1 MASTTKVAATTKP
14 TTTNFVDAKHRR
26 RWLIGLIGLIV
37 VAVGLTIATIVY
49 GNPMP
54 FGTEGFWKIS
64 QSRVVSVVVIAVV
77 ALSHS
82 FSTVAFHTVTS
93 NRIVTPSILG
103 FEALYGLIN
112 TAAVFIFGA
121 VGAGLTRGI
130 VSYFFQVIVMVAFA
144 TLLYSWLLGTKFTNI
159 HTMLLVGVVMGA
171 GLASL
176 TTFMQRMLDPN
187 EFDILTARLM
197 GNISNAST
205 QYLPYAIPIV
215 LIVGIWLWLNSR
227 RLDTLSLG
235 AAVSTNLGLNHRKEL
250 IKVLIAVSILMAM
263 TTSLVGPMTFLGF
276 LVATMAYSI
285 ADTFSHRAIFPVAFL
300 LGYVLLTGAYFVL
313 RHIFYAQ
320 GAVTVIVELI
330 GGLVF
335 LIVIMRKGRL

>member
-1 MASTTKVAATTKP
+1 MANSTATKAITTS
-14 TTTNFVDAKHRR
+14 NFIDAKHRR
-26 RWLIGLIGLIV
+26 RWLVSLIV
-37 VAVGLTIATIVY
+37 LIVAAIALTIGTIVY

-54 FGTEGFWKIS
+54 LGTEGFWKIAE
-64 QSRVVSVVVIAVV
+64 SRVTSVLVIAVV
-77 ALSHS
+77 ALAHS
-82 FSTVAFHTVTS
+82 FATVAFHTVTA

-112 TAAVFIFGA
+112 TGAVFIFGA
-121 VGAGLTRGI
+121 AGAAMTRGI

-144 TLLYSWLLGTKFTNI
+144 TLLYSWLLGSKFTNV

-205 QYLPYAIPIV
+205 EYLPYAVPIV
-215 LIVGIWLWLNSR
+215 AIVGVWLWLNSR

-235 AAVSTNLGLNHRKEL
+235 SAVATNLGLNHRHEL

-285 ADTFSHRAIFPVAFL
+285 ADTYSHRAVFPIAFL

-320 GAVTVIVELI
+320 GAVTIIVELI

>member
-1 MASTTKVAATTKP
+1 MAN
-14 TTTNFVDAKHRR
+14 TTTAAAVTTSTFVTPAHRR
-26 RWLIGLIGLIV
+26 RWMVSLIV
-37 VAVGLTIATIVY
+37 LALAALGLTAGILTY
-49 GNPMP
+49 DNPMP
-54 FGTEGFWKIS
+54 VGSDGFWKIA
-64 QSRVVSVVVIAVV
+64 QSRITTVLVIAVV
-77 ALSHS
+77 AAAHS
-82 FSTVAFHTVTS
+82 FATVAFHTVTF

-112 TAAVFIFGA
+112 TAAVFFLGA
-121 VGAGLTRGI
+121 AGATVTRGI
-130 VSYFFQVIVMVAFA
+130 VSYFFQVVVMVAFA
-144 TLLYSWLLGTKFTNI
+144 TLLYSWLLGSRFTNV

-187 EFDILTARLM
+187 EFDVLTARLM

-205 QYLPYAIPIV
+205 EYLPYAIPIV
-215 LIVGIWLWLNSR
+215 AVVAFWILARAR
-227 RLDTLSLG
+227 RMDTLALGSSVATSLG
-235 AAVSTNLGLNHRKEL
+235 LHHRRET
-250 IKVLIAVSILMAM
+250 IKVLVAVSILMAM

-276 LVATMAYSI
+276 LVATLAYSI
-285 ADTFSHRAIFPVAFL
+285 ADTYSHRAILPIAFL
-300 LGYVLLTGAYFVL
+300 LGFVLLTGAYFVL

-320 GAVTVIVELI
+320 GAVTIIVELI

>member
-1 MASTTKVAATTKP
+1 MANTGTLERPRTKT
-14 TTTNFVDAKHRR
+14 FVDPAHQR
-26 RWLIGLIGLIV
+26 RWITAV
-37 VAVGLTIATIVY
+37 VILALAAIGLTIATITY
-49 GNPMP
+49 NNPMP
-54 FGTEGFWKIS
+54 VGSDGFWKIAE
-64 QSRVVSVVVIAVV
+64 SRVISVIVIAVV
-77 ALSHS
+77 VLAHS
-82 FSTVAFHTVTS
+82 FATVSFHTVTS

-121 VGAGLTRGI
+121 VGAAMTRGLL
-130 VSYFFQVIVMVAFA
+130 SYIFQVIVMVAFA
-144 TLLYSWLLGTKFTNI
+144 TMLYTWLLGSKFKNV
-159 HTMLLVGVVMGA
+159 HTMLLVGVVMGT

-205 QYLPYAIPIV
+205 EYLPYAVPIV
-215 LIVGIWLWLNSR
+215 LIVGCWLWLSSR
-227 RLDTLSLG
+227 RLDTVSLG
-235 AAVSTNLGLNHRKEL
+235 SDVATNLGVTHRTEL
-250 IKVLIAVSILMAM
+250 IKILIAVSILMAM

-276 LVATMAYSI
+276 LIATMAYSI
-285 ADTFSHRAIFPVAFL
+285 ADTYSHRAVFPLAFL

-320 GAVTVIVELI
+320 GAVTIIVELI

>member
-1 MASTTKVAATTKP
+1 VASTAPATAASTTT
-14 TTTNFVDAKHRR
+14 FVDAKHRR
-26 RWLIGLIGLIV
+26 RWLIALVTLIV
-37 VAVGLTIATIVY
+37 VAISLVIANITY
-49 GNPMP
+49 DNPMP
-54 FGTEGFWKIS
+54 VRTDGFWKIAP
-64 QSRVVSVVVIAVV
+64 SRVSSIAVMAVV
-77 ALSHS
+77 AVAHA
-82 FSTVAFHTVTS
+82 FATVAFHTVTF

-112 TAAVFIFGA
+112 TAAVFFLGA
-121 VGAGLTRGI
+121 VGATVTRGI
-130 VSYFFQVIVMVAFA
+130 VSYFFQVIVMVTFA
-144 TLLYSWLLGTKFTNI
+144 TLLYSWLLSSKFTNV

-197 GNISNAST
+197 GNISNANT

-215 LIVGIWLWLNSR
+215 IAVVCWLIFHSR
-227 RLDTLSLG
+227 RLDALSLG
-235 AAVSTNLGLNHRKEL
+235 SAVSTSLGLEHRRET

-276 LVATMAYSI
+276 LIATMAYSI
-285 ADTFSHRAIFPVAFL
+285 ADTYSHRAIFPIAFL
-300 LGYVLLTGAYFVL
+300 LGFVLLTGAYFVL

>member
-1 MASTTKVAATTKP
+1 MANTTVDTVSTSTFINQA
-14 TTTNFVDAKHRR
+14 HRR
-26 RWLIGLIGLIV
+26 RWLVGLISLSLAGI
-37 VAVGLTIATIVY
+37 ALTIATITY
-49 GNPMP
+49 DNPMP
-54 FGTEGFWKIS
+54 FGTEGFWKIAEG
-64 QSRVVSVVVIAVV
+64 RVTSVLVIAVV
-77 ALSHS
+77 SAAHA
-82 FSTVAFHTVTS
+82 FATVAFHTVTS

-112 TAAVFIFGA
+112 TAAVFIFGIA
-121 VGAGLTRGI
+121 GAAMTRGI
-130 VSYFFQVIVMVAFA
+130 VSYFFQVVVMVVFA
-144 TLLYSWLLGTKFTNI
+144 TLLYSWLLGSKFTNI

-187 EFDILTARLM
+187 EFDVLTARLM

-205 QYLPYAIPIV
+205 EYLPYAIPIV
-215 LIVGIWLWLNSR
+215 AVVAFWIWHHAR

-235 AAVSTNLGLNHRKEL
+235 SAVSTSLGLNHRRET

-285 ADTFSHRAIFPVAFL
+285 ADTYSHRAILPIAFL
-300 LGYVLLTGAYFVL
+300 LGFVLLTGAYFVL

-320 GAVTVIVELI
+320 GAVTIIVELI

>member
-1 MASTTKVAATTKP
+1 VANTTAVETVTTS
-14 TTTNFVDAKHRR
+14 NFVDAKHRR
-26 RWLIGLIGLIV
+26 RWLVALIGLIAA
-37 VAVGLTIATIVY
+37 AVGLTIATVVY

-54 FGTEGFWKIS
+54 VGTEGFWKIAE
-64 QSRVVSVVVIAVV
+64 SRITSVLVIAVV
-77 ALSHS
+77 ALCHS
-82 FSTVAFHTVTS
+82 FATVAFHTVTA

-121 VGAGLTRGI
+121 AGAMLTRGI
-130 VSYFFQVIVMVAFA
+130 VSYLFQVVVMVAFA
-144 TLLYSWLLGTKFTNI
+144 TLLYTWLLGSKFTNV

-205 QYLPYAIPIV
+205 EYLPYTVPIV
-215 LIVGIWLWLNSR
+215 AVVATWLWLNAR

-235 AAVSTNLGLNHRKEL
+235 SAVSTNLGLNHRAEL

-276 LVATMAYSI
+276 LVATLAYSI
-285 ADTFSHRAIFPVAFL
+285 ADTYSHRAILPIAFL

-320 GAVTVIVELI
+320 GAVTIIVELI
-330 GGLVF
+330 GGIVF

>member
-1 MASTTKVAATTKP
+1 MANSTAVQSRVTST
-14 TTTNFVDAKHRR
+14 FVDATHRR
-26 RWLIGLIGLIV
+26 RWLISLIV
-37 VAVGLTIATIVY
+37 LIVAAIALTIGTIVY

-54 FGTEGFWKIS
+54 FGSDGFWRIAE
-64 QSRVVSVVVIAVV
+64 SRVTSVIVIAVV
-77 ALSHS
+77 ALCHS
-82 FSTVAFHTVTS
+82 FATVAFHTVTS

-121 VGAGLTRGI
+121 AGAALTRGI
-130 VSYFFQVIVMVAFA
+130 VSYFFQVAAMVAFA
-144 TLLYSWLLGTKFTNI
+144 TLLYSWLLGSKFTNV

-205 QYLPYAIPIV
+205 EYLPYAVSIV
-215 LIVGIWLWLNSR
+215 LIVGTWLWLRSR

-235 AAVSTNLGLNHRKEL
+235 SAVATNLGLNHRAEL
-250 IKVLIAVSILMAM
+250 IKVLVAVSILMAM

-285 ADTFSHRAIFPVAFL
+285 ADTYSHRAVFPISFL

-320 GAVTVIVELI
+320 GAVTIIVELI

>member
-1 MASTTKVAATTKP
+1 MASSTTVKTVTTS
-14 TTTNFVDAKHRR
+14 NFVDAKHRR
-26 RWLIGLIGLIV
+26 RWLVSLILLIV
-37 VAVGLTIATIVY
+37 AAIALTVGTVVY

-54 FGTEGFWKIS
+54 FGTDGFWKIAE
-64 QSRVVSVVVIAVV
+64 SRITSVIVIAVV

-82 FSTVAFHTVTS
+82 FATVAFHTVTS

-112 TAAVFIFGA
+112 TGAVFIFGA
-121 VGAGLTRGI
+121 AGAAMTRGI
-130 VSYFFQVIVMVAFA
+130 VSYLFQVVVMVAFA
-144 TLLYSWLLGTKFTNI
+144 TLLYSWLLGSKFTNV

-205 QYLPYAIPIV
+205 QYLPYAVPIV
-215 LIVGIWLWLNSR
+215 VIVAVILWLHSG

-235 AAVSTNLGLNHRKEL
+235 SAVATNLGLNHRREL
-250 IKVLIAVSILMAM
+250 IKVLVAVSILMAM

-276 LVATMAYSI
+276 LVATLAYSI
-285 ADTFSHRAIFPVAFL
+285 ADTYSHRAVFPLAFL
-300 LGYVLLTGAYFVL
+300 IGYVLLTGAYFVL

-320 GAVTVIVELI
+320 GAVTIIVELI

>member
-1 MASTTKVAATTKP
+1 MANTTAVETVSTSI
-14 TTTNFVDAKHRR
+14 FVDASHRR
-26 RWLIGLIGLIV
+26 RWLISLIALVLAAIGLT
-37 VAVGLTIATIVY
+37 VGTIVY
-49 GNPMP
+49 DNPMP
-54 FGTEGFWKIS
+54 FGTDGFWKIA
-64 QSRVVSVVVIAVV
+64 QSRVSSILVIGVV
-77 ALSHS
+77 AAAHA
-82 FSTVAFHTVTS
+82 FATVAFHTVTS

-112 TAAVFIFGA
+112 TASVFLFGIA
-121 VGAGLTRGI
+121 GAAMTRGL

-144 TLLYSWLLGTKFTNI
+144 TLLYSWLLGSRFTNI

-187 EFDILTARLM
+187 EFDVLTARLM

-205 QYLPYAIPIV
+205 EYLPYAIPIV
-215 LIVGIWLWLNSR
+215 GVVALWLWR
-227 RLDTLSLG
+227 RAGRLDALSLG
-235 AAVSTNLGLNHRKEL
+235 SSVATSLGLNHRRES
-250 IKVLIAVSILMAM
+250 IKVLVAVSILMAM

-276 LVATMAYSI
+276 LVATIAYSI
-285 ADTFSHRAIFPVAFL
+285 ADTYSHRAIMPIAFL
-300 LGYVLLTGAYFVL
+300 LGYILLTGSYFVL

>member
-1 MASTTKVAATTKP
+1 MANSTAIDTVTTS
-14 TTTNFVDAKHRR
+14 NFVDTKHRR
-26 RWLIGLIGLIV
+26 RWLVSLIV
-37 VAVGLTIATIVY
+37 LIVAAIALTIGTIVY

-54 FGTEGFWKIS
+54 FGSDGFWKIAE
-64 QSRVVSVVVIAVV
+64 SRVTSVLVIAVV
-77 ALSHS
+77 ALAHS
-82 FSTVAFHTVTS
+82 FATVAFHTVTA

-121 VGAGLTRGI
+121 AGAALTRGI

-144 TLLYSWLLGTKFTNI
+144 TLLYSWLLGSKFANV
-159 HTMLLVGVVMGA
+159 HTMLLVGVVIGA

-205 QYLPYAIPIV
+205 EYLPYAIPIV
-215 LIVGIWLWLNSR
+215 VIVGIWLWSNAR

-235 AAVSTNLGLNHRKEL
+235 SAVSTNLGLNHRHEL
-250 IKVLIAVSILMAM
+250 IKVLVAVSILMAM

-285 ADTFSHRAIFPVAFL
+285 ADTYSHRAIFPVAFL

-320 GAVTVIVELI
+320 GAVTIIVELI
-330 GGLVF
+330 GGVVF

>member
-1 MASTTKVAATTKP
+1 MASSTTVKTVTTS
-14 TTTNFVDAKHRR
+14 NFVDVKHRR
-26 RWLIGLIGLIV
+26 RWLVSLIALIV
-37 VAVGLTIATIVY
+37 AAIALTIGTVVY

-54 FGTEGFWKIS
+54 FGTDGFWKIAE
-64 QSRVVSVVVIAVV
+64 SRITSVLVIAVV
-77 ALSHS
+77 ALAHS
-82 FSTVAFHTVTS
+82 FATVAFHTVTS

-121 VGAGLTRGI
+121 AGAAMTRGI
-130 VSYFFQVIVMVAFA
+130 VSYFFQVVVMVAFA
-144 TLLYSWLLGTKFTNI
+144 TLLYSWLLGSKFANV

-205 QYLPYAIPIV
+205 EYLPYAVPIV
-215 LIVGIWLWLNSR
+215 AIVAVILWLNSG

-235 AAVSTNLGLNHRKEL
+235 SAVSTNLGLNHRHEL
-250 IKVLIAVSILMAM
+250 IKVLVGVSILMAM

-285 ADTFSHRAIFPVAFL
+285 ADTYSHRAVFPIAFL
-300 LGYVLLTGAYFVL
+300 IGYVLLTGAYFVL

-320 GAVTVIVELI
+320 GAVTIIVELI

>member
-1 MASTTKVAATTKP
+1 MASTAPATAAS
-14 TTTNFVDAKHRR
+14 TTTFVDDKHRR
-26 RWLIGLIGLIV
+26 RWLISLVALIV
-37 VAVGLTIATIVY
+37 VAISLVVANITFD
-49 GNPMP
+49 NPMP
-54 FGTEGFWKIS
+54 VGTDGFWKIAR
-64 QSRVVSVVVIAVV
+64 SRVSSIVVMAVV
-77 ALSHS
+77 AAAHA
-82 FSTVAFHTVTS
+82 FATVAFHTVTF

-112 TAAVFIFGA
+112 TAAVFILGA
-121 VGAGLTRGI
+121 AGATVTRGI

-144 TLLYSWLLGTKFTNI
+144 TLLYSWLLSSKFTNV

-197 GNISNAST
+197 GNISNANT

-215 LIVGIWLWLNSR
+215 AAVVCWLIFQSR
-227 RLDTLSLG
+227 RLDVLSLG
-235 AAVSTNLGLNHRKEL
+235 SAVSTSLGLDHRRET
-250 IKVLIAVSILMAM
+250 IKMLVAVSILMAM

-285 ADTFSHRAIFPVAFL
+285 ADTYDHRAIFPIAFL
-300 LGYVLLTGAYFVL
+300 LGFVLLTGAYFVL